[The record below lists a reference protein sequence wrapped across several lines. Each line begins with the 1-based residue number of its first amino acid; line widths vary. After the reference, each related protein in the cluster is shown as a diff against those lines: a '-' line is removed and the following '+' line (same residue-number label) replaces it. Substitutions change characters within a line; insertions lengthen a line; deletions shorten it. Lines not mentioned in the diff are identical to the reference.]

1 MAQPAA
7 NVRTR
12 RRTALMMASVL
23 VSIFTRGA
31 LGLCPRGLRVV
42 PVSST
47 PSRVFRG
54 ECSAFQAVRQ
64 KWTTTGPGTATVMA
78 ISLAPPRT
86 KAEKKTEHFELSP
99 SGMVEFGSSQRVEV
113 R

>member
-12 RRTALMMASVL
+12 RRTVL
-23 VSIFTRGA
+23 VIPSILLSSFARGA

-42 PVSST
+42 PITST
-47 PSRVFRG
+47 PSRAFRG
-54 ECSAFQAVRQ
+54 ECGAFQAVRQ
-64 KWTTTGPGTATVMA
+64 KWATIGSGTATVMA
-78 ISLAPPRT
+78 ISLAPLRT